1 MLWRIHWGE
10 PAVSEREDIVALVK
24 EIRDNQR
31 LALARQEEHLEVARQ
46 QLERSRG
53 QVEESIRLQR
63 AAVARVKSITR
74 VALPGIV
81 LCVALILYLML
92 RYL

>member
-1 MLWRIHWGE
+1 M
-10 PAVSEREDIVALVK
+10 SEREDIVALVK

-46 QLERSRG
+46 QLERSRS
-53 QVEESIRLQR
+53 QVEESIQLQR
-63 AAVARVKSITR
+63 AAVARVKGITR
-74 VALPGIV
+74 VALPGIA
-81 LCVALILYLML
+81 LCVALILYLMI

>member
-1 MLWRIHWGE
+1 MLWRIYWGE
-10 PAVSEREDIVALVK
+10 TAVSEREDIVALVK

>member
-1 MLWRIHWGE
+1 
-10 PAVSEREDIVALVK
+10 LVK